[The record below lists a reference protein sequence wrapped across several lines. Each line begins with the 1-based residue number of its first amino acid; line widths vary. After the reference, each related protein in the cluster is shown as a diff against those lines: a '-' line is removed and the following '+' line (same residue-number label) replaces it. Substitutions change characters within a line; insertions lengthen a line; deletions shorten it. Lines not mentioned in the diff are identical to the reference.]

1 MYGEGMTVTSA
12 MKGLRPTTID
22 TLTDVIV
29 NGNWANYVGKIET
42 LGLVSADPE
51 ANYVQIPMATTQF
64 EDGKF
69 SVEDYKALVKGMFE
83 GTIKVSNDIAA
94 EPTTTNVN
102 VSWLGN
108 LK

>member
-1 MYGEGMTVTSA
+1 
-12 MKGLRPTTID
+12 
-22 TLTDVIV
+22 
-29 NGNWANYVGKIET
+29 
-42 LGLVSADPE
+42 
-51 ANYVQIPMATTQF
+51 MATTKF

-69 SVEDYKALVKGMFE
+69 SVEDYKTLVKGMFE